1 MDIGYA
7 IGIAGSIASLITL
20 FVAAPTWKSRVVH
33 AIYVLVVTVLSGVY
47 VAHESQLK
55 KYTALESQAQKI
67 LATADLSSDGSARG
81 FILAALSFLEK
92 HRLEFPDTYDS
103 ARKLALASGILE
115 SKQNDGMERLYQGWR
130 LQDVGS
136 AMQALLTGIAGGTKS
151 K

>member
-7 IGIAGSIASLITL
+7 IGVAGSIASLITL

-33 AIYVLVVTVLSGVY
+33 AIYVLFVTVLAGAY
-47 VAHESQLK
+47 VAHESQLA

-67 LATADLSSDGSARG
+67 LATADLSSDGSTRG
-81 FILAALSFLEK
+81 FILLSLSFLEK

-103 ARKLALASGILE
+103 ARKMAIGSGILE

-130 LQDVGS
+130 LQDIGS
-136 AMQALLTGIAGGTKS
+136 AMKALLSGIAGTTKP
-151 K
+151 

>member
-33 AIYVLVVTVLSGVY
+33 AVYVLFVTVLAGAY
-47 VAHESQLK
+47 VAHESQLA

-67 LATADLSSDGSARG
+67 LATADLSSDGSTRG
-81 FILAALSFLEK
+81 FILLSLSFLEK

-103 ARKLALASGILE
+103 ARKLAIGSGVLE

-130 LQDVGS
+130 LQDIGN
-136 AMQALLTGIAGGTKS
+136 AMKALLAGIAGTS
-151 K
+151 KP